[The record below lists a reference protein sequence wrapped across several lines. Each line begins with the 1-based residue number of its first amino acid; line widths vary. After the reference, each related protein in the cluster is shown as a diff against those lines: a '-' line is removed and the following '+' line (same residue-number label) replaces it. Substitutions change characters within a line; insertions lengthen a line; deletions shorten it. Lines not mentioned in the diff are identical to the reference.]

1 MRVPALCSDAQ
12 PAWESPVS
20 TPTALPMTSVRLK
33 DLVLVKA
40 SDKGD
45 PPQVIK
51 GLGGCHESG
60 VEGLVER

>member
-1 MRVPALCSDAQ
+1 
-12 PAWESPVS
+12 
-20 TPTALPMTSVRLK
+20 MTSVRLK